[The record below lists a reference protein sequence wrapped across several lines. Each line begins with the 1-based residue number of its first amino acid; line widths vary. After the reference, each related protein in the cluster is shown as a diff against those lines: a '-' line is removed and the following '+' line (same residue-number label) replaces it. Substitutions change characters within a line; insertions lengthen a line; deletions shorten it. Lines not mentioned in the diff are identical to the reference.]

1 MARRKTPK
9 AKSFEAVLLDG
20 HKGPAVL
27 VPFDPA
33 EEWGVPEA
41 LVPNEVYGALP
52 GHLVRGTLNGKR
64 FEGWIGRRWGKRFV
78 LVDEALRR
86 AAKAAVGD
94 TVRVVLSP
102 S

>member
-1 MARRKTPK
+1 MAKRKPGTK
-9 AKSFEAVLLDG
+9 RAFEAVLLDG

-33 EEWGVPEA
+33 KEWGVPEA

-86 AAKAAVGD
+86 AAGISVGD
-94 TVRVVLSP
+94 PVKVVLEAR
-102 S
+102 